1 MCIESHYVRSLMLLC
16 RTGLPS
22 HKNAVFLCWQEIT
35 SKSTKCWWPWGEIL
49 VGWRSTA
56 CETAVWLTEK
66 GKMGREKR
74 GMRTRGPR
82 DQTVTSN
89 KALFTKNTHLLPSS
103 LLRGGFQKQQPCLPP
118 PPSHECQASDQG
130 DSANSCLG
138 LLGLGHKHS
147 THRSPGETE
156 WEGDP

>member
-1 MCIESHYVRSLMLLC
+1 MVNRER
-16 RTGLPS
+16 
-22 HKNAVFLCWQEIT
+22 KD
-35 SKSTKCWWPWGEIL
+35 
-49 VGWRSTA
+49 
-56 CETAVWLTEK
+56 
-66 GKMGREKR
+66 GRREER
-74 GMRTRGPR
+74 NENRGPR

-103 LLRGGFQKQQPCLPP
+103 LLPGRGGVKKQQRCLPP